1 MSEGLKYTAYP
12 LPAALM
18 VEHQL
23 SDEII
28 DTLNDYLDKL
38 TKDKERESHGGL
50 LVGQISEGEQL
61 TMDWKAPELKEFAYI
76 VHVLAVNYIQS
87 FVKMTGVQVPPKTV
101 EINDLSSVHSYAGD
115 YNPIHD
121 HGMKTIMGIS
131 FTTWT
136 KVPEQI
142 GRLGEGENQ
151 NEEFTLHE
159 SSGAIDGF
167 LTFTYG
173 LNQLLDSDRLRPS
186 QSRTVCPKVGRLLM
200 FPCWL
205 QHAVYPFKGEG
216 ERRTVAGN
224 VNCWDIKE
232 EGEDNGV

>member
-101 EINDLSSVHSYAGD
+101 EINDLWSVHSYAGD

-142 GRLGEGENQ
+142 GRLGEG
-151 NEEFTLHE
+151 
-159 SSGAIDGF
+159 
-167 LTFTYG
+167 
-173 LNQLLDSDRLRPS
+173 
-186 QSRTVCPKVGRLLM
+186 VCPKVGRLLM